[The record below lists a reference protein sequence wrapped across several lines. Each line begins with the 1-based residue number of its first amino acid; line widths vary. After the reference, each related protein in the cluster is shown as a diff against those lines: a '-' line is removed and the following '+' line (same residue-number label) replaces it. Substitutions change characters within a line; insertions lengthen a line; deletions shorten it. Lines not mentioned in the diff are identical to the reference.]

1 MLNSLFDQYCVLVLV
16 MKRTQSLRA
25 DQQTQFLR
33 ERMMEYKNAAIAAK
47 KNNDIA
53 LAKQYLRMAKVRDY
67 MIQNSVS

>member
-1 MLNSLFDQYCVLVLV
+1 
-16 MKRTQSLRA
+16 
-25 DQQTQFLR
+25 
-33 ERMMEYKNAAIAAK
+33 MMEYKNAAIAAK